1 VTATG
6 SFGARRRRARRL
18 AGAFLLSLFL
28 LANPAYA
35 CPINCFLHHHGEHAD
50 HHDGPA
56 AMGDM
61 CQPSGPQFT
70 APEAPPDR
78 ELSPNLP
85 ATVRVEMTTEEAR
98 RPADLAPAALT
109 SLPSPLPATPPP
121 RG

>member
-1 VTATG
+1 VTGTG
-6 SFGARRRRARRL
+6 SFGARRRRVRRL

-35 CPINCFLHHHGEHAD
+35 CPINCLLHHHGEHAD

-70 APEAPPDR
+70 TPEAPPDR
-78 ELSPNLP
+78 ELSPNVP
-85 ATVRVEMTTEEAR
+85 AIVQVALMSDEAR
-98 RPADLAPAALT
+98 RPTPAAPLAPLSA
-109 SLPSPLPATPPP
+109 PSPLPTTPPP